1 MILQPRAAP
10 ALFHMGLQAREWC
23 LRHARKAAAAACH
36 PGGSQQK
43 ERGTSYS
50 QKGRCPRCDTVGKWG
65 ARDKL
70 EGYPS
75 VVKDGLERYP
85 HGSSGN
91 FVCRCLHLE
100 GSEAIALLA
109 ARTGCLKAA
118 SGSGPRWCFQ
128 IAPVGSSV
136 PSTAARR
143 EIQRPCWRV
152 QRPFI
157 IFRRWTNLPS
167 VNLPLMKRA
176 WDQNRRT
183 WTRKSDGRD
192 ALSRT
197 ENGQFLHRRVR
208 VGLSTLEYYGRFAS

>member
-85 HGSSGN
+85 HGSSGSII
-91 FVCRCLHLE
+91 R
-100 GSEAIALLA
+100 
-109 ARTGCLKAA
+109 RGCTTLCMPM
-118 SGSGPRWCFQ
+118 S
-128 IAPVGSSV
+128 AP
-136 PSTAARR
+136 
-143 EIQRPCWRV
+143 
-152 QRPFI
+152 
-157 IFRRWTNLPS
+157 
-167 VNLPLMKRA
+167 
-176 WDQNRRT
+176 
-183 WTRKSDGRD
+183 
-192 ALSRT
+192 
-197 ENGQFLHRRVR
+197 
-208 VGLSTLEYYGRFAS
+208 